1 MSIEDKKSLERRE
14 FLRKAAVTGAAAAW
28 AAPIVQ
34 TVAATP
40 AFAQTTGTPAGGGC
54 FHSVGVNGGCMGA
67 CGGKCGGNQCGGQQ
81 NPGPCTLRCP
91 PGTGNDNP
99 CCNPGLC
106 DPNNFVC
113 STSGGTATY
122 TGSLAGC

>member
-1 MSIEDKKSLERRE
+1 MSTEDRKSVERRD

-40 AFAQTTGTPAGGGC
+40 AFAQGTGTPAGGGC

-67 CGGKCGGNQCGGQQ
+67 CGTKCGGNQCNVAHG
-81 NPGPCTLRCP
+81 GPCGTYCP
-91 PGTGNDNP
+91 PGTGSDNP

-113 STSGGTATY
+113 GPQGGTATY

>member
-1 MSIEDKKSLERRE
+1 MSTEDKKSLERRD

-40 AFAQTTGTPAGGGC
+40 AFATGAGTPAGGGC
-54 FHSVGVNGGCMGA
+54 FHSVGVNGGCKTA
-67 CGGKCGGNQCGGQQ
+67 CGGKCGGDQC
-81 NPGPCTLRCP
+81 NAPGPCATYCP
-91 PGTGNDNP
+91 PGQGGDNP

-106 DPNNFVC
+106 DPNNFTC
-113 STSGGTATY
+113 GAKGGVATY